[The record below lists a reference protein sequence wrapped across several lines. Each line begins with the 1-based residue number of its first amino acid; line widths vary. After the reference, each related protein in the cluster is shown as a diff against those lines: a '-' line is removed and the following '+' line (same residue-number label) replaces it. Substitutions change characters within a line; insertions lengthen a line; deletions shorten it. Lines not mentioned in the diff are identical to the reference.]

1 MKLKDKVVEALKEDA
16 ESDSGFLSGF
26 SKLDLCFNDSFVTI
40 NGETEVGHVR
50 YSQIANV
57 MLGTLNLNPD
67 DEYEEPELLNPPAPP
82 KQEKPET
89 AMGFLEQLSNLSNQG
104 KELLERFAEK
114 EGSET
119 SEDAKNLRR
128 LLIEATSQLV
138 VFGMVICIKEH
149 YAEK

>member
-57 MLGTLNLNPD
+57 MLETLNLNPD

-82 KQEKPET
+82 KREKPEDAT
-89 AMGFLEQLSNLSNQG
+89 AFLEQLTKLNEQG
-104 KELLERFAEK
+104 EELLERFAEK

-128 LLIEATSQLV
+128 LLIGATSQLV
-138 VFGMVICIKEH
+138 VFGMVIFIKERS
-149 YAEK
+149 AEK

>member
-1 MKLKDKVVEALKEDA
+1 MKLKDKVVEALKADA

-57 MLGTLNLNPD
+57 MLETLNLNPD

-104 KELLERFAEK
+104 KELLE
-114 EGSET
+114 
-119 SEDAKNLRR
+119 
-128 LLIEATSQLV
+128 
-138 VFGMVICIKEH
+138 
-149 YAEK
+149 

>member
-57 MLGTLNLNPD
+57 MLETLNLNPD

-82 KQEKPET
+82 KREKPEDAT
-89 AMGFLEQLSNLSNQG
+89 AFLEQLTKLNEQG
-104 KELLERFAEK
+104 EELLERFAEK

-128 LLIEATSQLV
+128 LLIGATGQLV
-138 VFGMVICIKEH
+138 VFGMVICFKERS
-149 YAEK
+149 AEK

>member
-57 MLGTLNLNPD
+57 MLETLNLNPD

-82 KQEKPET
+82 KREKPEDAT
-89 AMGFLEQLSNLSNQG
+89 AFLEQLTKLNEQG
-104 KELLERFAEK
+104 EELLERFAEK

-128 LLIEATSQLV
+128 LLIGATSQLV
-138 VFGMVICIKEH
+138 VFGMVICIKERS
-149 YAEK
+149 AEK

>member
-57 MLGTLNLNPD
+57 MLETLNLNPD

-82 KQEKPET
+82 KQKKPET
-89 AMGFLEQLSNLSNQG
+89 AMSFLEQLSNLSNQG